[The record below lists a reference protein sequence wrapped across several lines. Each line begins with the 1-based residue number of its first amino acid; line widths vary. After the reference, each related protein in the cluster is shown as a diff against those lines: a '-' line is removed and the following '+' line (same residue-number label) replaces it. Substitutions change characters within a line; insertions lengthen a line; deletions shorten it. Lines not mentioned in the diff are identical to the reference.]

1 MAEVLESLDD
11 VEFEGDSDL
20 LIASRD
26 FEKIADARI
35 NVSISLYHFTGSS
48 NNN

>member
-1 MAEVLESLDD
+1 MAEDLEGLEE

-26 FEKIADARI
+26 FDRIADARI
-35 NVSISLYHFTGSS
+35 NVSD
-48 NNN
+48 